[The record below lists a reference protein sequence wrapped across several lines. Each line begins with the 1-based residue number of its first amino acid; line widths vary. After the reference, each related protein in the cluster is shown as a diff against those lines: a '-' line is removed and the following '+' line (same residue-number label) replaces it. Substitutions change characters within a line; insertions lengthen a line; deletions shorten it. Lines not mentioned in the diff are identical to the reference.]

1 MFQSTPAHGGR
12 PIFGGPQR
20 LGRIVSI
27 HARTRRATAV
37 CRRKTPPKRSF
48 NPRPHTAGDRAKA
61 SRPTTIWPFQS
72 TPAHGGRRFCDHR
85 PVPGCTGFNPRPH
98 TAGDT
103 AREAWAAV
111 EAMFQSTPAH
121 GGRLDGPATLADV
134 QLFQSTPAHGGR
146 PSLGDPTCQNYGFNP
161 RPHTAGDSS
170 FIDSSRE
177 FVVSIHARTR
187 RATANALTSF
197 HKSSKRQNSANL
209 THSSNL
215 HGGIFLRNSLFTCQR
230 STYKNREPPCFF
242 MVTCLSRCPFTQS
255 AAPAGHRS
263 A

>member
-1 MFQSTPAHGGR
+1 MQLEFIIRFFCFNPR
-12 PIFGGPQR
+12 PHTAGDLDWWERAAWIT
-20 LGRIVSI
+20 VSI
-27 HARTRRATAV
+27 HARTRRATSYP
-37 CRRKTPPKRSF
+37 RRTSPTP
-48 NPRPHTAGDRAKA
+48 D
-61 SRPTTIWPFQS
+61 
-72 TPAHGGRRFCDHR
+72 
-85 PVPGCTGFNPRPH
+85 
-98 TAGDT
+98 
-103 AREAWAAV
+103 
-111 EAMFQSTPAH
+111 
-121 GGRLDGPATLADV
+121 
-134 QLFQSTPAHGGR
+134 
-146 PSLGDPTCQNYGFNP
+146 
-161 RPHTAGDSS
+161 
-170 FIDSSRE
+170 
-177 FVVSIHARTR
+177 VSIHARTR